1 MVTITRVFESPDV
14 RHMVINERLN
24 AFFEMRVGRCKVFTS
39 MKDIMGLLRSEV
51 VIEEANRFL
60 RAEMLVAIILVAIFG
75 AEILAG

>member
-1 MVTITRVFESPDV
+1 MTITRVFESPDV

-24 AFFEMRVGRCKVFTS
+24 AIFEIRVGRCEIFTS
-39 MKDIMGLLRSEV
+39 MKDFMGLLRSEV

-60 RAEMLVAIILVAIFG
+60 RAEMLVAVIFVAIFG